1 MSGVKNKWWSN
12 IYYHI
17 TTLLLFHFLE
27 TANTQK
33 SEVLLLKI
41 SLGNVNAS
49 VNPCRYPQ
57 IFRNSL

>member
-1 MSGVKNKWWSN
+1 MSGVKDKWRSN
-12 IYYHI
+12 VYYYI
-17 TTLLLFHFLE
+17 TTLSLLHFLE
-27 TANTQK
+27 TGNTQK

-49 VNPCRYPQ
+49 VNSCRYPQ